1 MKLKLI
7 FLFISAT
14 AAFFS
19 AVLLSFIQ
27 EINYLEFIGISS
39 NVRTP
44 PWIFG
49 ILMWPSFYFSLTK
62 IWKDGRARSGD

>member
-1 MKLKLI
+1 MKHKLI
-7 FLFISAT
+7 FLFVSAT

-19 AVLLSFIQ
+19 AVLLSFVQ
-27 EINYLEFIGISS
+27 EINYFEFIGSS

-49 ILMWPSFYFSLTK
+49 IIMWPSFYFSLKK
-62 IWKDGRARSGD
+62 IWKDARAKSAD